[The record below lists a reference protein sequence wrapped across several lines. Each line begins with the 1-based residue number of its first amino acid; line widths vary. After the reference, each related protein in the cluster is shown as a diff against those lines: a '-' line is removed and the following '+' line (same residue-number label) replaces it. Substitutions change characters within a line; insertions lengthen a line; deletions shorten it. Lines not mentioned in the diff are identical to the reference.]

1 VGCSTCRNL
10 EQALA
15 RRNSECTD
23 ARASTY
29 SHFSSRFVAYNVVEM
44 ERAKSEL
51 QVHRSSC
58 VNVES
63 AASRKMGASR
73 H

>member
-1 VGCSTCRNL
+1 MGCSTCRNL

-29 SHFSSRFVAYNVVEM
+29 CHFSSRFVAYSVVEM

-51 QVHRSSC
+51 QMHRSSC
-58 VNVES
+58 VSVAS
-63 AASRKMGASR
+63 AASRKVLAAR
-73 H
+73 

>member
-15 RRNSECTD
+15 HRNSECTD

-29 SHFSSRFVAYNVVEM
+29 AHFSSRFVAYSVVEM

-51 QVHRSSC
+51 QMHRVNC
-58 VNVES
+58 VSVAS
-63 AASRKMGASR
+63 GASRKIFAAR
-73 H
+73 